1 MIADVYVAIAT
12 YTGLEQPGVPVL
24 VAVGDTAERA
34 EAALEVLIDDHDNP
48 DGWDVGA
55 AELHGVAQADAGGT
69 PAWRLRTED
78 EQEQLAIAQIEEI
91 RDCAK
96 ELAHEMLDALD
107 AEGVQE
113 FLDGLGDDTLEGS
126 DEETPSDDA

>member
-1 MIADVYVAIAT
+1 MITDVYVAIAT

-55 AELHGVAQADAGGT
+55 AELHGVAQGDAGGT
-69 PAWRLRTED
+69 PAWRLRTEE
-78 EQEQLAIAQIEEI
+78 EQEQLAIAQIEEVH
-91 RDCAK
+91 DCAK

-107 AEGVQE
+107 AEAVQE
-113 FLDGLGDDTLEGS
+113 FLDGLNDQGDDSPES
-126 DEETPSDDA
+126 ASPE

>member
-1 MIADVYVAIAT
+1 MTIADVYVAIAT

-69 PAWRLRTED
+69 PAWRLRTEE
-78 EQEQLAIAQIEEI
+78 EQEQLAIAQMEEVQ
-91 RDCAK
+91 DCAK

-113 FLDGLGDDTLEGS
+113 FLDGLNDEGDDSPES
-126 DEETPSDDA
+126 VAPD

>member
-1 MIADVYVAIAT
+1 MTIADVYVAIAT

-69 PAWRLRTED
+69 PAWRLRTEE
-78 EQEQLAIAQIEEI
+78 EQEQLAIAQMGEVQ
-91 RDCAK
+91 DCAK

-113 FLDGLGDDTLEGS
+113 FLDGLNDEGDDSPES
-126 DEETPSDDA
+126 VAPD